1 MVIVKEIKH
10 GRLQSSL
17 IDGSIFVSS
26 EVTPELRKSIFDRVR
41 SNEQS
46 VIVCTTLADEGLD
59 ISNLRSLVLAG
70 GGKSSTRAL
79 QRVGRV
85 LRPDKGKDYGYVVD
99 IVDDIE
105 YFAEHSERGGKY
117 TRLSR
122 GGVSMTNKRHVKCY
136 ICGHEWY
143 TRSSGVYYITCPSC
157 MRKILVKRALL

>member
-1 MVIVKEIKH
+1 
-10 GRLQSSL
+10 L

-59 ISNLRSLVLAG
+59 IPNLRSLVLAG

-105 YFAEHSERGGKY
+105 YFDEHAER
-117 TRLSR
+117 R
-122 GGVSMTNKRHVKCY
+122 
-136 ICGHEWY
+136 
-143 TRSSGVYYITCPSC
+143 
-157 MRKILVKRALL
+157 RKIYQTEPRWRIHDE